1 LRPRFAW
8 LTVAGAWLVCALLF
22 GSAIPTSG
30 LYYRAV
36 TLAFH
41 TSRAGVSL
49 LTSVGAVGMCLG
61 ALVSGAML
69 IRWPAPRVIMIG
81 ALLEAMGFVWASRA
95 HTFGLLLG
103 ANGLLGLGVGIGALI
118 PVSFIIGNWFGTGA
132 GLAMGLAMTG
142 TSIGGSAMALIIN
155 FLLGNWGWRTA
166 YWVLALPVVL
176 IIVPLSLL
184 LRAAPA
190 QSAGPDTPAPH
201 LHGLEVGAA
210 LRGREFWL
218 IALCQFLFGAVAAG
232 ILAHLPS
239 YLQGLGYHAGQ
250 AALAVSVALGITAI
264 GKISLGLASDRIG
277 SRLTVSLNFLLE
289 GVGVVL
295 LIGAVRPACLIA
307 GIACYGVSW
316 GAPLALLPLLTIES
330 LGLKRYGAI
339 SGLTNLAFTAGNV
352 VGPLAA
358 GRVFDLTGSY
368 RPAFVAMALA
378 VVIDALAVLACRPL
392 ETDSRNR
399 HGAPVS
405 ERGAAII

>member
-1 LRPRFAW
+1 LKPKFAW
-8 LTVAGAWLVCALLF
+8 LTVVGAWLVCALLF

-61 ALVSGAML
+61 ALVSGALL
-69 IRWPAPRVIMIG
+69 IRWPAQRVIMAG
-81 ALLEAMGFVWASRA
+81 ALLEAMGFVLASRA
-95 HTFGLLLG
+95 HSFRLLLG
-103 ANGLLGLGVGIGALI
+103 ANSLLGLGVGIGALI

-142 TSIGGSAMALIIN
+142 TSIGGSVMALVIN
-155 FLLGNWGWRTA
+155 FLLSHWGWRTA
-166 YWVLALPVVL
+166 YWVLALPVML
-176 IIVPLSLL
+176 IILPLGLV
-184 LRAAPA
+184 LRGSPP
-190 QSAGPDTPAPH
+190 QSVGAGTPAPH
-201 LHGLEVGAA
+201 LYGLEVGVA
-210 LRGREFWL
+210 LHGREFWL

-239 YLQGLGYHAGQ
+239 YLQGLGYRAGQ

-264 GKISLGLASDRIG
+264 GKISLGLVADRIG
-277 SRLTVSLNFLLE
+277 SRVTVSLNFLLE
-289 GVGVVL
+289 GMGVVL
-295 LIGAVRPACLIA
+295 LIGAARPAFLIA

-352 VGPLAA
+352 IGPLAA

-378 VVIDALAVLACRPL
+378 VMIDAMAVLACRPL
-392 ETDSRNR
+392 AR
-399 HGAPVS
+399 VS
-405 ERGAAII
+405 RGALAAQSSAAVI